1 MSGDNFEATPWW
13 ELPDGEKPVPLGP
26 GHAWEAADEAELIV
40 NVEREAILREDTEPN
55 LVTLAQLAA
64 AAESQVSRTGVPVT
78 RSTALVAVGILLLG
92 CAAMFALG
100 WNQGKEILAGRATS
114 SSVTQPTLDEHL
126 GGSLISSDQFK
137 NNVRKGEEG

>member
-1 MSGDNFEATPWW
+1 VSEDNFEATPWW
-13 ELPDGEKPVPLGP
+13 EFPDDEKPVPLGP
-26 GHAWEAADEAELIV
+26 GDAWEAADEAELIV
-40 NVEREAILREDTEPN
+40 NVEREAIGREDTEPS

-64 AAESQVSRTGVPVT
+64 AADRQVSPPGVSVS

-92 CAAMFALG
+92 CTAMFALG
-100 WNQGKEILAGRATS
+100 WHQGKEILASRATS

-126 GGSLISSDQFK
+126 GGSLISSAQSK